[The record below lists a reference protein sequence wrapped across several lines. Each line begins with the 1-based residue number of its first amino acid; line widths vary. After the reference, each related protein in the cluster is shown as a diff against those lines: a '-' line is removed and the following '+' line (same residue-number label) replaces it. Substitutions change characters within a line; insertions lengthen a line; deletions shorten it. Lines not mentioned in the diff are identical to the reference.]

1 MRETD
6 IGNPRRR
13 VAEDH
18 DRRAVVVVDEAPQ
31 VAARGG
37 LGSTGGGDWG
47 WSLPAGG
54 HDRPLCNYVLS
65 GVGVALGDVMA
76 VWTQDIHHIK
86 DIL

>member
-6 IGNPRRR
+6 IRDPRRR
-13 VAEDH
+13 VAEDD

-47 WSLPAGG
+47 WSLPAG
-54 HDRPLCNYVLS
+54 
-65 GVGVALGDVMA
+65 
-76 VWTQDIHHIK
+76 
-86 DIL
+86 